1 MQYFKTHKR
10 KQKDDAICNTPETHK
25 DPVLMH
31 NGNAMCNTPETMCNG
46 NTQTNL
52 THNENTLTNR
62 MNEKSWKRE
71 KFICRICR
79 ITCRSS
85 SALKQ
90 HLQGRK
96 HLNII
101 KSWKREKFICR
112 ICRITCRSSSALK
125 QHLQGR
131 KHLNIIIERATAN
144 LYSDVIINDKIIKDN
159 SPISITGVSV
169 QENRQVQMS
178 CLSQKRLHIKANI
191 NSEVAAPL
199 NTIIYI
205 SAKKEKHNH
214 NLLNNDIFLQIEKV
228 RTDPAFAKIPHN
240 TVGRKYFHIQINY
253 YFKLFL

>member
-10 KQKDDAICNTPETHK
+10 KQKDDTICNTPETHK
-25 DPVLMH
+25 GPVLMR
-31 NGNAMCNTPETMCNG
+31 NG

-52 THNENTLTNR
+52 THNGNTQTNLTNNENTLTNR
-62 MNEKSWKRE
+62 MNEKSWKR
-71 KFICRICR
+71 K
-79 ITCRSS
+79 
-85 SALKQ
+85 
-90 HLQGRK
+90 
-96 HLNII
+96 
-101 KSWKREKFICR
+101 KFICR

-144 LYSDVIINDKIIKDN
+144 LYSDVIVNDKIIKDN

-191 NSEVAAPL
+191 NSEIAAPL

-205 SAKKEKHNH
+205 SANKEKHNH

>member
-62 MNEKSWKRE
+62 MNE
-71 KFICRICR
+71 
-79 ITCRSS
+79 
-85 SALKQ
+85 
-90 HLQGRK
+90 
-96 HLNII
+96 

>member
-25 DPVLMH
+25 GPVLMH
-31 NGNAMCNTPETMCNG
+31 DGNN
-46 NTQTNL
+46 QTNL

-62 MNEKSWKRE
+62 MNE
-71 KFICRICR
+71 
-79 ITCRSS
+79 T
-85 SALKQ
+85 
-90 HLQGRK
+90 
-96 HLNII
+96 
-101 KSWKREKFICR
+101 SWKREKFICR

-144 LYSDVIINDKIIKDN
+144 LYSDVIVNDKIIKDN
-159 SPISITGVSV
+159 SPISIPGVSV

-191 NSEVAAPL
+191 NSEIAAPL

-240 TVGRKYFHIQINY
+240 TVGRKYFPIQINY

>member
-1 MQYFKTHKR
+1 MDISTKQRIRSQHHMQYFKTHKR
-10 KQKDDAICNTPETHK
+10 KQKDDTICNTPKTHK
-25 DPVLMH
+25 GPVLMH
-31 NGNAMCNTPETMCNG
+31 NGNAMCNTPETMRNG

-62 MNEKSWKRE
+62 MNEK
-71 KFICRICR
+71 
-79 ITCRSS
+79 
-85 SALKQ
+85 
-90 HLQGRK
+90 G
-96 HLNII
+96 
-101 KSWKREKFICR
+101 WKREKFICR

-144 LYSDVIINDKIIKDN
+144 LYSDIIVNDKIIKDKDN

-178 CLSQKRLHIKANI
+178 CFSQKRLHIKANI

>member
-1 MQYFKTHKR
+1 MDISTKQRIRSQHHMQYFKTHKR

-62 MNEKSWKRE
+62 MNE
-71 KFICRICR
+71 
-79 ITCRSS
+79 
-85 SALKQ
+85 
-90 HLQGRK
+90 
-96 HLNII
+96 